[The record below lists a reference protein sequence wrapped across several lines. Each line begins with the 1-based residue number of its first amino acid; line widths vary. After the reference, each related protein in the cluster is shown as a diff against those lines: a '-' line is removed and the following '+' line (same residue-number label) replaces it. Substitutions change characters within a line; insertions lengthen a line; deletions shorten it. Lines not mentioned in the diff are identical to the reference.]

1 MEPKFKDSQNILTF
15 EVNLLPTI
23 FFFLTAKTAIL
34 SMEEMIMGHLPT

>member
-23 FFFLTAKTAIL
+23 FFLTAKTAIL